1 MTDPAD
7 STSKSGSTS
16 PATPA
21 TPSRAVPAL
30 WMLVM
35 ITLAGTL
42 AMHIFVPA
50 LPIAGQALDA
60 DNAQMQLT
68 ISVYILGL
76 AIGQLFYGPLSD
88 ALGRRPA
95 LMLGMLIYSVAGV
108 VAWQA
113 QSVEVLIAARF
124 FQAFGGCAG
133 LALGRAM
140 IRDTAA
146 PDRAVQRL
154 AVLNLVVA
162 IGPALAPL
170 VGTLLTATLGWR
182 TVLLALCLMGIGNLL
197 FVWRLM
203 PETAEASGRVDVPRL
218 AREYRTLVRSPAFI
232 GYAIGGGCVTT
243 AMFAF
248 VASAPFI
255 FVEQLGKPVSHV
267 AFYLSALILSI
278 SLGNLVTNRTI
289 HRIGLVRLMLSAS
302 LLSLAGGISMLVIV
316 LSGWT
321 SVVTLEA
328 SVLLF
333 TFGVGMTG
341 PTALTLAVGIN
352 PKVVGSAA
360 GLYGFAQ
367 MGIGALCTA
376 LAGLGDNP
384 ALATAIVLATAAV
397 IGQIALRTA
406 LRFDVQR
413 GDSQAGRNVR

>member
-1 MTDPAD
+1 MTDPTS
-7 STSKSGSTS
+7 STARSAS
-16 PATPA
+16 PAQTTKAGP
-21 TPSRAVPAL
+21 VPAL

-50 LPIAGQALDA
+50 LPIAGEALHA
-60 DNAQMQLT
+60 DNARMQLT
-68 ISVYILGL
+68 ISLYILGL
-76 AIGQLFYGPLSD
+76 ALGQLFYGPLSD

-95 LMLGMLIYSVAGV
+95 LMLGMAIYSIAGV

-113 QSVEVLIAARF
+113 QSVEMLIAARF

-162 IGPALAPL
+162 IGPAMAPL
-170 VGTLLTATLGWR
+170 IGSLLTSTLGWR
-182 TVLLALCLMGIGNLL
+182 TVLLALCLMGVGNLL

-203 PETAEASGRVDVPRL
+203 PETAQATGRINLPNL
-218 AREYRTLVRSPAFI
+218 AHEYRTLLRSPAFI

-255 FVEQLGKPVSHV
+255 FVEQLGKPASHV
-267 AFYLSALILSI
+267 AYYLSLLILSI
-278 SLGNLVTNRTI
+278 SLGNFITNRTI
-289 HRIGLVRLMLSAS
+289 HRVGLVRLMLSAS

-316 LSGWT
+316 LAGWA
-321 SVVTLEA
+321 SAVTLEA

-352 PKVVGSAA
+352 PRVVGSAA

-384 ALATAIVLATAAV
+384 ALGAAVVLATAAV

-406 LRFDVQR
+406 LRFDRQPP
-413 GDSQAGRNVR
+413 G

>member
-1 MTDPAD
+1 
-7 STSKSGSTS
+7 
-16 PATPA
+16 
-21 TPSRAVPAL
+21 
-30 WMLVM
+30 MLVM

-50 LPIAGQALDA
+50 LPIAGQALHA
-60 DNAQMQLT
+60 DNAEMQLT
-68 ISVYILGL
+68 ISLYILGL

-95 LMLGMLIYSVAGV
+95 LMLGMLIYSVAGI

-113 QSVEVLIAARF
+113 QSVETLITARF

-162 IGPALAPL
+162 IGPAMAPL
-170 VGTLLTATLGWR
+170 IGSLLTTTLGWR
-182 TVLLALCLMGIGNLL
+182 TVLLALCLMGVGNLL

-203 PETAEASGRVDVPRL
+203 PETAKPSGRVDLPNL
-218 AREYRTLVRSPAFI
+218 AHEYRTLIRSPAFI

-255 FVEQLGKPVSHV
+255 FVEQLGKPASHV
-267 AFYLSALILSI
+267 AYYLSLLILSI
-278 SLGNLVTNRTI
+278 SLGNFITNRTI
-289 HRIGLVRLMLSAS
+289 HRIGLVRLMLAAS
-302 LLSLAGGISMLVIV
+302 LLSLTGGISMLVIV
-316 LSGWT
+316 LAGWA
-321 SVVTLEA
+321 SAATLEV

-376 LAGLGDNP
+376 LAGLGDDP
-384 ALATAIVLATAAV
+384 ALAAALVLATAAV
-397 IGQIALRTA
+397 IGQIALRSA
-406 LRFDVQR
+406 LRFDRQQR
-413 GDSQAGRNVR
+413 H

>member
-1 MTDPAD
+1 
-7 STSKSGSTS
+7 
-16 PATPA
+16 
-21 TPSRAVPAL
+21 
-30 WMLVM
+30 MLVL

-50 LPIAGQALDA
+50 LPIAGEALSA

-68 ISVYILGL
+68 ISLYILGL

-95 LMLGMLIYSVAGV
+95 LMLGMLIYSVAGI

-113 QSVEVLIAARF
+113 QSVETLITARF

-162 IGPALAPL
+162 IGPAMAPL
-170 VGTLLTATLGWR
+170 IGSLLTTTLGWR
-182 TVLLALCLMGIGNLL
+182 TVLLALCLMGVGNLL

-203 PETAEASGRVDVPRL
+203 PETARPSGQVDLPNL
-218 AREYRTLVRSPAFI
+218 AHEYRTLIRSPAFI

-255 FVEQLGKPVSHV
+255 FVEQLDKPASHV
-267 AFYLSALILSI
+267 AYYLSLLILSI
-278 SLGNLVTNRTI
+278 SLGNFITNRTI
-289 HRIGLVRLMLSAS
+289 QRVGLVRLMLSAS
-302 LLSLAGGISMLVIV
+302 FLSLAGGLSMLTVV
-316 LSGWT
+316 LAGWT

-328 SVLLF
+328 SMLLF

-341 PTALTLAVGIN
+341 PTALTLAVGVN
-352 PKVVGSAA
+352 PRVVGSAA

-367 MGIGALCTA
+367 MGIGALCTG
-376 LAGLGDNP
+376 LAGLGDDP
-384 ALATAIVLATAAV
+384 AQAAAVVLATAAV
-397 IGQIALRTA
+397 IGQIALRSA
-406 LRFDVQR
+406 LRFDRQVQR
-413 GDSQAGRNVR
+413 

>member
-1 MTDPAD
+1 
-7 STSKSGSTS
+7 
-16 PATPA
+16 
-21 TPSRAVPAL
+21 
-30 WMLVM
+30 MLVL

-50 LPIAGQALDA
+50 LPIAGEALSA

-68 ISVYILGL
+68 ISLYILGL

-95 LMLGMLIYSVAGV
+95 LMLGMLIYSVAGI

-113 QSVEVLIAARF
+113 QSVETLITARF

-162 IGPALAPL
+162 IGPAMAPL
-170 VGTLLTATLGWR
+170 IGSLLTTTLGWR
-182 TVLLALCLMGIGNLL
+182 TVLLALCLMGVGNLL

-203 PETAEASGRVDVPRL
+203 PETARPSGQVDLPNL
-218 AREYRTLVRSPAFI
+218 AHEYRTLIRSPAFI

-255 FVEQLGKPVSHV
+255 FVEQLDKPASHV
-267 AFYLSALILSI
+267 AYYLSLLILSI
-278 SLGNLVTNRTI
+278 SLGNFITNRTI
-289 HRIGLVRLMLSAS
+289 QRVGLVRLMLSAS
-302 LLSLAGGISMLVIV
+302 FLSLAGGLSMLTVV
-316 LSGWT
+316 LAGWT

-376 LAGLGDNP
+376 LAGLGDDP
-384 ALATAIVLATAAV
+384 ALAAALVLATAAV
-397 IGQIALRTA
+397 IGQIALRSA
-406 LRFDVQR
+406 LRFDRQVQR
-413 GDSQAGRNVR
+413 

>member
-1 MTDPAD
+1 MTDPTS
-7 STSKSGSTS
+7 STARSAS
-16 PATPA
+16 PAQTTKAGP
-21 TPSRAVPAL
+21 VPAL

-50 LPIAGQALDA
+50 LPIAGEALQA
-60 DNAQMQLT
+60 DNARMQLT
-68 ISVYILGL
+68 ISLYILGL
-76 AIGQLFYGPLSD
+76 ALGQLFYGPLSD

-95 LMLGMLIYSVAGV
+95 LMLGMAIYSIAGV

-113 QSVEVLIAARF
+113 QSVEMLIVARF

-162 IGPALAPL
+162 IGPAMAPL
-170 VGTLLTATLGWR
+170 IGSLLTSALGWR
-182 TVLLALCLMGIGNLL
+182 TVLLALCLMGVGNLL

-203 PETAEASGRVDVPRL
+203 PETAQATGRINLPNL
-218 AREYRTLVRSPAFI
+218 AHEYRTLLRSPAFI

-255 FVEQLGKPVSHV
+255 FVEQLGKPASHV
-267 AFYLSALILSI
+267 AYYLSLLILSI
-278 SLGNLVTNRTI
+278 SLGNFITNRTI
-289 HRIGLVRLMLSAS
+289 HRVGLVRLMLSAS

-316 LSGWT
+316 LAGWA
-321 SVVTLEA
+321 SAVTLEA

-352 PKVVGSAA
+352 PRVVGSAA

-384 ALATAIVLATAAV
+384 ALGAAVVLATAAV

-406 LRFDVQR
+406 LRFDRQPP
-413 GDSQAGRNVR
+413 G

>member
-1 MTDPAD
+1 MTDPAT
-7 STSKSGSTS
+7 STSSSATQ
-16 PATPA
+16 ATPA
-21 TPSRAVPAL
+21 RAVPAL
-30 WMLVM
+30 WMLVL

-50 LPIAGQALDA
+50 LPIAGEALSA

-68 ISVYILGL
+68 ISLYILGL

-88 ALGRRPA
+88 AVGRRPA
-95 LMLGMLIYSVAGV
+95 LMLGMLIYSVAGI

-113 QSVEVLIAARF
+113 QSVETLITARF

-162 IGPALAPL
+162 IGPAMAPL
-170 VGTLLTATLGWR
+170 IGSLLTTTLGWR
-182 TVLLALCLMGIGNLL
+182 TVLLALCLMGVGNLL

-203 PETAEASGRVDVPRL
+203 PETAKPSGRIDLLNL
-218 AREYRTLVRSPAFI
+218 AHEYRTLIRSPAFI

-255 FVEQLGKPVSHV
+255 FVEQLGKPASHV
-267 AFYLSALILSI
+267 AYYLSLLILSI
-278 SLGNLVTNRTI
+278 SLGNFITNRTI

-302 LLSLAGGISMLVIV
+302 FLSLAGGISMLTVV
-316 LSGWT
+316 LAGWT

-328 SVLLF
+328 SMLLF

-376 LAGLGDNP
+376 LAGLGDDP
-384 ALATAIVLATAAV
+384 ALAAALVLATAAV
-397 IGQIALRTA
+397 IGQIALRSA
-406 LRFDVQR
+406 LRFDRQ
-413 GDSQAGRNVR
+413 QHH

>member
-1 MTDPAD
+1 MTDPAT
-7 STSKSGSTS
+7 STSSSDTQ
-16 PATPA
+16 ATPA
-21 TPSRAVPAL
+21 RAVPAL
-30 WMLVM
+30 WMLVL

-50 LPIAGQALDA
+50 LPIAGEALSA

-68 ISVYILGL
+68 ISLYILGL

-95 LMLGMLIYSVAGV
+95 LMLGMLIYSVAGI

-113 QSVEVLIAARF
+113 QSVETLITARF

-162 IGPALAPL
+162 IGPAMAPL
-170 VGTLLTATLGWR
+170 IGSLLTATLGWR
-182 TVLLALCLMGIGNLL
+182 TVLLALCLMGVGNLL

-203 PETAEASGRVDVPRL
+203 PETAKPSGRVDLPNL
-218 AREYRTLVRSPAFI
+218 AHEYRTLIRSPAFI

-255 FVEQLGKPVSHV
+255 FVEQLGKPASHV
-267 AFYLSALILSI
+267 AYYLSLLILSI
-278 SLGNLVTNRTI
+278 SLGNFITNRTI

-302 LLSLAGGISMLVIV
+302 FLSLAGGISMLAIV
-316 LSGWT
+316 LAGWT

-328 SVLLF
+328 SMLLF

-341 PTALTLAVGIN
+341 PTALTLAVGVN
-352 PKVVGSAA
+352 PRVVGSAA

-367 MGIGALCTA
+367 MGIGALCTG

-384 ALATAIVLATAAV
+384 AQAAAMVLATAAI
-397 IGQIALRTA
+397 IGQIALRSA
-406 LRFDVQR
+406 LRFDRQHH
-413 GDSQAGRNVR
+413 

>member
-1 MTDPAD
+1 MTDPAT
-7 STSKSGSTS
+7 STSSSATQ
-16 PATPA
+16 ATPA
-21 TPSRAVPAL
+21 RAVPAL
-30 WMLVM
+30 WMLVL

-50 LPIAGQALDA
+50 LPIAGEALSA

-68 ISVYILGL
+68 ISLYILGL

-88 ALGRRPA
+88 TLGRRPA
-95 LMLGMLIYSVAGV
+95 LMLGMLIYSVAGI

-113 QSVEVLIAARF
+113 QSVETLITARF

-162 IGPALAPL
+162 IGPAMAPL
-170 VGTLLTATLGWR
+170 IGSLLTTTLGWR
-182 TVLLALCLMGIGNLL
+182 TVLLALCLMGVGNLL

-203 PETAEASGRVDVPRL
+203 PETAKPSGRVDLPNL
-218 AREYRTLVRSPAFI
+218 AHEYRTLIRSPAFI

-255 FVEQLGKPVSHV
+255 FVEQLGKPASHV
-267 AFYLSALILSI
+267 AYYLSLLILSI
-278 SLGNLVTNRTI
+278 SLGNFITNRTI
-289 HRIGLVRLMLSAS
+289 HRIGLVRLMLAAS
-302 LLSLAGGISMLVIV
+302 LLSLTGGISMLIIV
-316 LSGWT
+316 LAGWA
-321 SVVTLEA
+321 SAVTLEV

-341 PTALTLAVGIN
+341 PTALTLAVGVN
-352 PKVVGSAA
+352 PRVVGSAA

-367 MGIGALCTA
+367 MGIGALCTG

-384 ALATAIVLATAAV
+384 AQAAAVVLATAAI
-397 IGQIALRTA
+397 IGQIALRSA
-406 LRFDVQR
+406 LRFDRQPHH
-413 GDSQAGRNVR
+413 